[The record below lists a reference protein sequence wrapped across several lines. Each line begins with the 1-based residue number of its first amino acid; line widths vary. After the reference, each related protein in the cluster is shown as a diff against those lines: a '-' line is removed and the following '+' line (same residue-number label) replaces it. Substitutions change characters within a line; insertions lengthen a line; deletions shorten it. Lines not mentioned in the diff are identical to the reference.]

1 MKRRPP
7 TGKGTA
13 APPRPTRAKGRLTV
27 EEESL
32 WRQVA
37 VSISPLSRKER
48 VPERDQP
55 ETSAR
60 FSSSEAK
67 ASAAESRSGKAPA
80 ARASREAKPPRAPSP
95 PPARAPAA
103 PPLAGFEKRKARRIA
118 TGRVEIEAR
127 IDLHGLYQSEAHY
140 RLVGFIRS
148 AVADGLSTVLVITGK
163 GVRRGTSRE
172 DTPFDDPDPRDH
184 GVLRR
189 SVPMWL
195 GEPEL
200 RALVVS
206 YTTAAPNHGGS
217 GALYLHLRKRGGVG
231 RR

>member
-1 MKRRPP
+1 MRS
-7 TGKGTA
+7 
-13 APPRPTRAKGRLTV
+13 KGRLTT
-27 EEESL
+27 EEEVL
-32 WRQVA
+32 WRQIA
-37 VSISPLSRKER
+37 TSIAPLPRSKGR
-48 VPERDQP
+48 VPEREPP
-55 ETSAR
+55 E
-60 FSSSEAK
+60 
-67 ASAAESRSGKAPA
+67 ASVAVRTVSGGAPKAPTLARVSEKMPA
-80 ARASREAKPPRAPSP
+80 AGKGAREARPQPIAA
-95 PPARAPAA
+95 PPARAA
-103 PPLAGFEKRKARRIA
+103 PPLADFEKRKARRIS

-127 IDLHGLYQSEAHY
+127 IDLHGLYQSEAHQQ
-140 RLVGFIRS
+140 LAGFVRR

-163 GVRRGTSRE
+163 GVRRSTSRE

-217 GALYLHLRKRGGVG
+217 GALYLHLRKRAGK
-231 RR
+231 R

>member
-7 TGKGTA
+7 TGKSGSNPA
-13 APPRPTRAKGRLTV
+13 RPTRAKGRLTV
-27 EEESL
+27 EEEAL

-37 VSISPLSRKER
+37 TSIAPLPRSKGR
-48 VPERDQP
+48 VPEREQP
-55 ETSAR
+55 EGPRRVPSA
-60 FSSSEAK
+60 SIAK
-67 ASAAESRSGKAPA
+67 TQALA
-80 ARASREAKPPRAPSP
+80 PRAGKPATGKGVREVKAP
-95 PPARAPAA
+95 PPARVA

-118 TGRVEIEAR
+118 AGRVEIEAR

-163 GVRRGTSRE
+163 GARRPTVHA

-195 GEPEL
+195 GEAEL

-217 GALYLHLRKRGGVG
+217 GALYLHLRKRGGG

>member
-1 MKRRPP
+1 MKRRTPA
-7 TGKGTA
+7 GARSDA
-13 APPRPTRAKGRLTV
+13 APRPTRSKGRLTT
-27 EEESL
+27 EEEAL

-37 VSISPLSRKER
+37 TSIAPLTRSKGR
-48 VPERDQP
+48 VPDHEAP
-55 ETSAR
+55 EASVAARTASGGAPKGRGLARTS
-60 FSSSEAK
+60 EK
-67 ASAAESRSGKAPA
+67 MPAAGKAARQASPQPIA
-80 ARASREAKPPRAPSP
+80 A
-95 PPARAPAA
+95 PPARPV
-103 PPLAGFEKRKARRIA
+103 PPLADFEKRKARRIA

-127 IDLHGLYQSEAHY
+127 IDLHGLYQSEAHH
-140 RLVGFIRS
+140 RLAGFVRR

-163 GVRRGTSRE
+163 GARRATSRE

-217 GALYLHLRKRGGVG
+217 GALYLHLRKRAGK
-231 RR
+231 R

>member
-1 MKRRPP
+1 MKRRTPA
-7 TGKGTA
+7 GARSTA
-13 APPRPTRAKGRLTV
+13 SPRPTRSKGRLTT
-27 EEESL
+27 EEEAL

-37 VSISPLSRKER
+37 TSIAPLTRGKAR
-48 VPERDQP
+48 VPERELP
-55 ETSAR
+55 EAAAAVRTASGGAPKVQGLAR
-60 FSSSEAK
+60 
-67 ASAAESRSGKAPA
+67 AAEKIPA
-80 ARASREAKPPRAPSP
+80 AGKGARETRPTPIAAPPKR
-95 PPARAPAA
+95 AA
-103 PPLAGFEKRKARRIA
+103 PPLADFEKRKARRIA

-127 IDLHGLYQSEAHY
+127 IDLHGLYQSEAHH
-140 RLVGFIRS
+140 RLAGFVRR

-163 GVRRGTSRE
+163 GARRSASRA

-200 RALVVS
+200 RGLVVS

-217 GALYLHLRKRGGVG
+217 GALYLHLRKRGGT
-231 RR
+231 R